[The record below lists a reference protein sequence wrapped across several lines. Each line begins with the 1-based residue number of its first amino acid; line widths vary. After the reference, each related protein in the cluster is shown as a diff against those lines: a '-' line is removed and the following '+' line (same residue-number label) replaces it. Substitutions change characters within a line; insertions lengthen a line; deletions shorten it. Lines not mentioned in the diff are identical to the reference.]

1 MSLNSKKKKEVDSK
15 NLELRKQ
22 FINLLE
28 KLTDNNTR
36 EIGNKG
42 LKQLI
47 LDNNNSYHALRIFLN
62 SLMNFNTDNLKA
74 KEIIILLFGYIAQI
88 YENNLL
94 DPIDSPPSLIHSIN
108 RIVSHIRNKHMKSN
122 NYAILKSCS
131 YVILQIFDHCMPKND
146 IDNINKIFIGPF
158 INDINNAFHIY
169 VKNGCCIYINDL
181 VYHIKKGNKY
191 EKEMIKCMII
201 DNNFFND
208 VILKIKIDFYQNYFL
223 YETVYNMILYHD
235 FSFFKKYLIDI
246 IYKMIEILEDKTILK
261 KETKISC
268 LKVLYIIIQKS
279 NENNYN
285 INNKKESF
293 KDIRNCVGNYVDDR
307 LEDVRKVAR
316 DIIKL
321 LNEIE
326 FEKKKFE
333 INGVDK
339 IKHRKIF
346 ETMRNFSKKNKIHKF
361 GEYDNMIVDN
371 LQNDIYDKGVTN
383 LINLSNFIKNHTK
396 NNEIEKINNNNNN
409 KKFLKSNT
417 TRKYNYY
424 NKIPL
429 YEDNNIMNNKIKR
442 EYLNKNK
449 NNTNNIFL
457 TDDNFLAATNVAS
470 TSKNT
475 STINYVK
482 PNETK
487 NIKDTKNDIN
497 DIKKPKFDPSI
508 FYSINVNEIYN
519 SINDSK
525 KLFLTFEKKIN
536 TKLYSNENKLTKIQN
551 LLENNENNIINYHNN
566 NLNET
571 IKTNYTQ
578 TEKDKNEEI
587 NYLLKT
593 SEFNEEGKEYFRVYL
608 KALKYYNEKNYNEAF
623 SLIID
628 DDIYLLRLLFL
639 SKDKLYN
646 ICPLLNKELYKKM
659 ILKINHICH
668 SHLLVKIQNMLKKSI
683 NKNNNNF

>member
-1 MSLNSKKKKEVDSK
+1 M
-15 NLELRKQ
+15 
-22 FINLLE
+22 
-28 KLTDNNTR
+28 
-36 EIGNKG
+36 
-42 LKQLI
+42 
-47 LDNNNSYHALRIFLN
+47 
-62 SLMNFNTDNLKA
+62 
-74 KEIIILLFGYIAQI
+74 
-88 YENNLL
+88 
-94 DPIDSPPSLIHSIN
+94 
-108 RIVSHIRNKHMKSN
+108 
-122 NYAILKSCS
+122 
-131 YVILQIFDHCMPKND
+131 
-146 IDNINKIFIGPF
+146 
-158 INDINNAFHIY
+158 
-169 VKNGCCIYINDL
+169 
-181 VYHIKKGNKY
+181 
-191 EKEMIKCMII
+191 
-201 DNNFFND
+201 
-208 VILKIKIDFYQNYFL
+208 
-223 YETVYNMILYHD
+223 
-235 FSFFKKYLIDI
+235 
-246 IYKMIEILEDKTILK
+246 
-261 KETKISC
+261 
-268 LKVLYIIIQKS
+268 KVLYIIIQKS

-307 LEDVRKVAR
+307 LEEVRKVAR

-396 NNEIEKINNNNNN
+396 NNEIEKINNNNIN
-409 KKFLKSNT
+409 KNFLKSNT

-429 YEDNNIMNNKIKR
+429 YEDNNIMNNKIKI

-487 NIKDTKNDIN
+487 NIRDTKNDIN

-578 TEKDKNEEI
+578 TEKDKNEEK

>member
-1 MSLNSKKKKEVDSK
+1 MSLNSKKKKEIDSK

-307 LEDVRKVAR
+307 LEEVRKVAR

-396 NNEIEKINNNNNN
+396 NNEIEKINNN

-429 YEDNNIMNNKIKR
+429 YEDNNIMNNKIKI

>member
-62 SLMNFNTDNLKA
+62 SLMNFNTENLKA

-146 IDNINKIFIGPF
+146 IDNINKIYIGPF

-285 INNKKESF
+285 IKNKKESF

-333 INGVDK
+333 IIGVDK

-396 NNEIEKINNNNNN
+396 NNEIEQINNN

-429 YEDNNIMNNKIKR
+429 YEDNNIMNNKIKI

>member
-307 LEDVRKVAR
+307 LEEVRKVAR

-396 NNEIEKINNNNNN
+396 NNEIEKINNNN

>member
-1 MSLNSKKKKEVDSK
+1 MSLNSKKKKEIDSK

-62 SLMNFNTDNLKA
+62 SLMNFNTENLKA
-74 KEIIILLFGYIAQI
+74 KEMIILLFGYIAQI

-307 LEDVRKVAR
+307 LEEVRKVAR

-326 FEKKKFE
+326 FEKKKSE

-396 NNEIEKINNNNNN
+396 NNEIEKINNNN

-668 SHLLVKIQNMLKKSI
+668 SHFLVKIQNMLKKSI

>member
-326 FEKKKFE
+326 FEKKKSE

-396 NNEIEKINNNNNN
+396 NNEIEKINNNN

-668 SHLLVKIQNMLKKSI
+668 SHFLVKIQNMLKKSI

>member
-62 SLMNFNTDNLKA
+62 SLMNFNTENLKA
-74 KEIIILLFGYIAQI
+74 KEMIILLFGYIAQI

-131 YVILQIFDHCMPKND
+131 YVILQIFDHCMPKSD

-191 EKEMIKCMII
+191 EKEIIKCMII

-223 YETVYNMILYHD
+223 YETVHNMILYHD

-307 LEDVRKVAR
+307 LEDERKVAR

-396 NNEIEKINNNNNN
+396 NNEIEKINNN

-578 TEKDKNEEI
+578 TEKDKNEEK

-668 SHLLVKIQNMLKKSI
+668 SHLLIKIQNMLKKSI

>member
-62 SLMNFNTDNLKA
+62 SLMNFNTENLKA
-74 KEIIILLFGYIAQI
+74 KEMIILLFGYIAQI
-88 YENNLL
+88 YKNNLL

-146 IDNINKIFIGPF
+146 IDNINKIYIGPF

-285 INNKKESF
+285 IKNKKESF

-333 INGVDK
+333 IIGVDK

-396 NNEIEKINNNNNN
+396 NNEIEQINNN

-442 EYLNKNK
+442 EYLDKNK

>member
-307 LEDVRKVAR
+307 LEEVRKVAR

-396 NNEIEKINNNNNN
+396 NNEIEKINNN

>member
-1 MSLNSKKKKEVDSK
+1 M
-15 NLELRKQ
+15 
-22 FINLLE
+22 
-28 KLTDNNTR
+28 
-36 EIGNKG
+36 
-42 LKQLI
+42 
-47 LDNNNSYHALRIFLN
+47 RI
-62 SLMNFNTDNLKA
+62 S
-74 KEIIILLFGYIAQI
+74 
-88 YENNLL
+88 
-94 DPIDSPPSLIHSIN
+94 
-108 RIVSHIRNKHMKSN
+108 
-122 NYAILKSCS
+122 
-131 YVILQIFDHCMPKND
+131 
-146 IDNINKIFIGPF
+146 
-158 INDINNAFHIY
+158 
-169 VKNGCCIYINDL
+169 
-181 VYHIKKGNKY
+181 
-191 EKEMIKCMII
+191 
-201 DNNFFND
+201 
-208 VILKIKIDFYQNYFL
+208 
-223 YETVYNMILYHD
+223 
-235 FSFFKKYLIDI
+235 
-246 IYKMIEILEDKTILK
+246 
-261 KETKISC
+261 
-268 LKVLYIIIQKS
+268 
-279 NENNYN
+279 
-285 INNKKESF
+285 
-293 KDIRNCVGNYVDDR
+293 
-307 LEDVRKVAR
+307 
-316 DIIKL
+316 
-321 LNEIE
+321 
-326 FEKKKFE
+326 
-333 INGVDK
+333 
-339 IKHRKIF
+339 
-346 ETMRNFSKKNKIHKF
+346 
-361 GEYDNMIVDN
+361 
-371 LQNDIYDKGVTN
+371 
-383 LINLSNFIKNHTK
+383 
-396 NNEIEKINNNNNN
+396 
-409 KKFLKSNT
+409 KFLKSNT

-429 YEDNNIMNNKIKR
+429 YEDNNIMNNKIKI

-628 DDIYLLRLLFL
+628 DDIYLLRLIFL
-639 SKDKLYN
+639 AKDKLNN
-646 ICPLLNKELYKKM
+646 ICPLLNKDLYKKM
-659 ILKINHICH
+659 LLKINHICH
-668 SHLLVKIQNMLKKSI
+668 SHLLIKIQNMLKKSI
-683 NKNNNNF
+683 NKNDNNF

>member
-62 SLMNFNTDNLKA
+62 SLMNFNTENLKA
-74 KEIIILLFGYIAQI
+74 KEMIILLFGYIAQI

-285 INNKKESF
+285 IKNKKESF

-333 INGVDK
+333 IIGVDK

-396 NNEIEKINNNNNN
+396 NNEIEKINNN

-659 ILKINHICH
+659 ILKINLICH

>member
-146 IDNINKIFIGPF
+146 IDNINKIYIGPF

-285 INNKKESF
+285 IKNKKESF

-307 LEDVRKVAR
+307 LEEVRKVAR

-396 NNEIEKINNNNNN
+396 NNEIEKINNN

-683 NKNNNNF
+683 NKSNNNF

>member
-62 SLMNFNTDNLKA
+62 SLMNFNTENLKA
-74 KEIIILLFGYIAQI
+74 KEMNILLFGYIAQI

-122 NYAILKSCS
+122 NYAILKSSS
-131 YVILQIFDHCMPKND
+131 YVILQIFDHCMPKSD

-246 IYKMIEILEDKTILK
+246 IYKMIEILEDKTMLK

-396 NNEIEKINNNNNN
+396 NNEIEKRNNN

-578 TEKDKNEEI
+578 TEKDKNEEK

-639 SKDKLYN
+639 SKDKLNN

-668 SHLLVKIQNMLKKSI
+668 SHLLVKIKNMLKKSI

>member
-131 YVILQIFDHCMPKND
+131 YVILQIFDHCMPKSD

-307 LEDVRKVAR
+307 LEEVRKVAR

-396 NNEIEKINNNNNN
+396 NNEIEKINNN

-429 YEDNNIMNNKIKR
+429 YEDNNIMNNKIKI